1 MGLFS
6 RKKVEVV
13 EEDLDPEYQYG
24 PRRLRIIKVLRGRY
38 APQSIECNNV
48 SEGDVHDESA
58 FNVVVVTD
66 DFMSSPKIS
75 LPYQKRI
82 QMVIETVADEFGTPL
97 PFTLTV
103 QAALTLKEYDG
114 EATVPAQPG
123 QFAIGTIK

>member
-6 RKKVEVV
+6 RKKVEV
-13 EEDLDPEYQYG
+13 
-24 PRRLRIIKVLRGRY
+24 
-38 APQSIECNNV
+38 SIECDNV

-58 FNVVVVTD
+58 FNAVAATD

-123 QFAIGTIK
+123 QFAIGTIGGGHRGFCLGGCARGVARPVARAASRRFG

>member
-13 EEDLDPEYQYG
+13 EEDLDP
-24 PRRLRIIKVLRGRY
+24 R
-38 APQSIECNNV
+38 SIECDNV

-82 QMVIETVADEFGTPL
+82 QM
-97 PFTLTV
+97 
-103 QAALTLKEYDG
+103 AALTLKEYDG